1 MASGQTSPPV
11 LSPATGANGP
21 SAHPRSR
28 ARVVLSAVGLIF
40 LAGVVTVAAVLEM
53 RASRAV
59 MSEPQAR
66 VATPQP
72 RPPFT
77 RAEEAYIRALWP
89 IHGDVERSTVRMSL
103 GQIFYK
109 TNDLGRKDLKAR
121 VDQAL
126 LTSPSA
132 ETRLRAL
139 QPPPSLQPAHA
150 DYLGAV
156 RLCQRSAVEV
166 LKMFDD
172 GSEEHL
178 RAAYPLS
185 QEGSDKIREVG
196 AKFWPDEFAPN

>member
-1 MASGQTSPPV
+1 MASGQASPHV
-11 LSPATGANGP
+11 QPA
-21 SAHPRSR
+21 SR
-28 ARVVLSAVGLIF
+28 VKVVLSAAGLV
-40 LAGVVTVAAVLEM
+40 LPAGVVTVAAILEM
-53 RASRAV
+53 KASRAV
-59 MSEPQAR
+59 TSEPQTRLA
-66 VATPQP
+66 APEP
-72 RPPFT
+72 RPPLT

-121 VDQAL
+121 VDEAL
-126 LTSPSA
+126 RTYRSA

-156 RLCQRSAVEV
+156 RLFQRSALEV

-172 GSEEHL
+172 GGEEHL

-196 AKFWPDEFAPN
+196 AKFWPDEFPPN